1 MAKAKVLSNLTNPPP
16 FDYDGESRSNAGA
29 RWSTWLRDVELY
41 MDACNIDYKPQKK
54 AVLLH
59 LVGEQAR
66 EIYHAKGQ
74 ANDDFDEVKRILTEH
89 FTPQINTEFE
99 VFKFGELKQ
108 KENETLDDFVVRL
121 RTQARLCSF
130 GNQAAITAEIR
141 KQVIRGGRCIKLRQ
155 KILEADTPLTLD
167 EILTRARTK
176 EMTGIHMKSM
186 DRMVN
191 RYKFFKT

>member
-1 MAKAKVLSNLTNPPP
+1 M
-16 FDYDGESRSNAGA
+16 
-29 RWSTWLRDVELY
+29 
-41 MDACNIDYKPQKK
+41 
-54 AVLLH
+54 LLH

-167 EILTRARTK
+167 TILTRARTK

-191 RYKFFKT
+191 RQEITCKNEPISAIESGSNNKRYNNNRGNTWRSSNSSYKYSGSNSKQNQPTRP